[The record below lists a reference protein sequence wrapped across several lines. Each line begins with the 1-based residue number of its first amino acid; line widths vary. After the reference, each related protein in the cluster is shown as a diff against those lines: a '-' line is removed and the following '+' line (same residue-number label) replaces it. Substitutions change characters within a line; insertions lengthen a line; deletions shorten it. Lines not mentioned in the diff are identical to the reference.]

1 MPILYGGSKF
11 VGDLPH
17 IWAVLWIIHT
27 CLLFVLLVVGSWL
40 YLSNSLQSF
49 GYFMEDPRH
58 SNEVFI
64 MLSWLP
70 LVTAGA
76 PCLIWGSSQDLCD
89 TSLLLVLGFL
99 FVYMPLLDEPRVLP
113 FLWVCY
119 SVAAG
124 ARCADLRLRTSTASG
139 VEISSFGVRVLLLEA
154 ASHAAL
160 RARMMYLNRTRI
172 PLTASLLEEKAQLL
186 QVKRPIGAEYW
197 PDRSDGDAARIVR
210 QVRARR
216 LRCREELTGAF
227 VWAICFSHSLS
238 PDLLLHILSFL
249 QSVPLRP
256 SANAETASLAST
268 SLIPIK
274 SNMEPSE
281 SSSMSSLTLLR
292 RRFQARLRSGLHP
305 QPGPGLGEEESLSQ
319 GHTGGRSCSS
329 FQVLGILLSLAWMVL
344 IPPMISRSEEPLA
357 LEVSNKQNAMLK
369 VPFLCNA
376 PIADVALQGDGV
388 LGLHVNQSPSL
399 WLRSLGQLHWGLE
412 LQGISVGSGEISFCA
427 PKHKQPGQRTA
438 CGMIPDSGTT
448 LINGPREQVLQLY
461 EEICRSW
468 PRCMEAQ
475 VALEQE
481 LGNLTAENQTMS
493 GVSLL
498 QHGVPGLEQSLA
510 TAELPSDQGT
520 KAIIAKVLH
529 ILAGT
534 FAASRMSNATSAAN
548 RTQAVTRGSR
558 RLFALDL
565 QRNETPR
572 RAGEATTGV
581 TMA

>member
-1 MPILYGGSKF
+1 MLLLVLAFMPIAYGCSMF

-27 CLLFVLLVVGSWL
+27 CLIFVLLVVGSWL

-49 GYFMEDPRH
+49 GYFMEDPHH

-64 MLSWLP
+64 LLSWLP

-76 PCLIWGSSQDLCD
+76 PCLIWGSFQDLCD

-124 ARCADLRLRTSTASG
+124 ARCADLRLRASTASG

-154 ASHAAL
+154 VSHAAL
-160 RARMMYLNRTRI
+160 RARMMYLNRTRM

-186 QVKRPIGAEYW
+186 QVKRPIRAEYW
-197 PDRSDGDAARIVR
+197 PDRLDGDAARIVR

-227 VWAICFSHSLS
+227 VWAIYFSHSLS

-256 SANAETASLAST
+256 SAESDTVSLAST

-305 QPGPGLGEEESLSQ
+305 QPGEPGLGEEESVTQ
-319 GHTGGRSCSS
+319 GGGGRSCSP
-329 FQVLGILLSLAWMVL
+329 FQVLGIILSLAWMVL
-344 IPPMISRSEEPLA
+344 IPPVISRSEEPLA
-357 LEVSNKQNAMLK
+357 LEA
-369 VPFLCNA
+369 
-376 PIADVALQGDGV
+376 
-388 LGLHVNQSPSL
+388 
-399 WLRSLGQLHWGLE
+399 
-412 LQGISVGSGEISFCA
+412 
-427 PKHKQPGQRTA
+427 
-438 CGMIPDSGTT
+438 
-448 LINGPREQVLQLY
+448 
-461 EEICRSW
+461 
-468 PRCMEAQ
+468 
-475 VALEQE
+475 
-481 LGNLTAENQTMS
+481 
-493 GVSLL
+493 
-498 QHGVPGLEQSLA
+498 
-510 TAELPSDQGT
+510 
-520 KAIIAKVLH
+520 
-529 ILAGT
+529 
-534 FAASRMSNATSAAN
+534 
-548 RTQAVTRGSR
+548 
-558 RLFALDL
+558 
-565 QRNETPR
+565 
-572 RAGEATTGV
+572 
-581 TMA
+581 